1 MLRAGVLRLIRSS
14 FPPVPNGMDDPGDQL
29 RLHVL
34 GIGEVDGRIIGR
46 RSLAWHGMP
55 GLASHLTVRL
65 PDGRTFEAMQVGT
78 ASPAFRDPRI
88 TIRAVPAGA

>member
-1 MLRAGVLRLIRSS
+1 
-14 FPPVPNGMDDPGDQL
+14 MDASGERL

-34 GIGEVDGRIIGR
+34 GIGEVDGRVIGR

-65 PDGRTFEAMQVGT
+65 PDGRTFEAMQVGA

-88 TIRAVPAGA
+88 TIRALPTGA

>member
-1 MLRAGVLRLIRSS
+1 MRAGLLRLIRS
-14 FPPVPNGMDDPGDQL
+14 PVPRVPDGMDAPGERL

-34 GIGEVDGRIIGR
+34 GIGEVDGRIVGR

-78 ASPAFRDPRI
+78 TSPAFRDPRI

>member
-1 MLRAGVLRLIRSS
+1 MLRPGLLRLIRG
-14 FPPVPNGMDDPGDQL
+14 PVPHVPDGMDASGEHL

-34 GIGEVDGRIIGR
+34 GIGEVDGRVVGR
-46 RSLAWHGMP
+46 RALAWHGMP

-78 ASPAFRDPRI
+78 GSPAFRDPRI
-88 TIRAVPAGA
+88 TSRAMTPGA